1 MNVNNEN
8 ISNMKKI
15 NAVLRRGREKAGL
28 TQAELGQ
35 RLGYSRDTIIRLE
48 NGKQN
53 LTLDQVVGYIR
64 QCKIDP
70 QEVVRAFEP
79 EPAGDFAFML
89 RMHDLHYITP
99 EIKEQ
104 FKAWYLDCEKE
115 NRSESPLIFR
125 EIPNFPQDDKR
136 DPRLEGE
143 ETADQT
149 RQLWGLGTT
158 PIDDPVRLVENLGIF
173 IQGTD
178 LGNNDLYALTGKK
191 TASGQYGMIININ
204 PAITIERQRF
214 SIIHE
219 LAHIIAHR
227 DEFCID
233 CTETG
238 KGRTKDPKEI
248 YADAFAGAFLV
259 PKEEMNRFIQAA
271 RNKGLADTGALI
283 LQLKRYFGVSYQTI
297 LLRLKSIGYFS
308 NDRQFG
314 IIFGKMK
321 KTFGTTEPQ
330 PITIKLEFRNKIPLI
345 ADMVFKM
352 KE

>member
-1 MNVNNEN
+1 
-8 ISNMKKI
+8 MKKI
-15 NAVLRRGREKAGL
+15 NLVLVNGRKKAGL

-64 QCKIDP
+64 QCRIDP
-70 QEVVRAFEP
+70 MEIVRAFEP

-104 FKAWYLDCEKE
+104 FKAWYLNCEKG

-125 EIPNFPQDDKR
+125 EVPNFPQDEKH
-136 DPRLEGE
+136 DPRLQGE

-178 LGNNDLYALTGKK
+178 LGHNDLYALTGKK
-191 TASGQYGMIININ
+191 ADSGQYGMIININ
-204 PAITIERQRF
+204 PSITIERQRF

-227 DEFCID
+227 DEFCTD

-259 PKEEMNRFIQAA
+259 PKEEINRFIQAA
-271 RNKGLADTGALI
+271 RNKGLTDTGALI

-297 LLRLKSIGYFS
+297 LLRLRSIGYFS
-308 NDRQFG
+308 NERQFG
-314 IIFGKMK
+314 IIYGKLK
-321 KTFGTTEPQ
+321 KTFGTAEPV
-330 PITIKLEFRNKIPLI
+330 PITESLEFHNQPSIISDL
-345 ADMVFKM
+345 VFKITD
-352 KE
+352 